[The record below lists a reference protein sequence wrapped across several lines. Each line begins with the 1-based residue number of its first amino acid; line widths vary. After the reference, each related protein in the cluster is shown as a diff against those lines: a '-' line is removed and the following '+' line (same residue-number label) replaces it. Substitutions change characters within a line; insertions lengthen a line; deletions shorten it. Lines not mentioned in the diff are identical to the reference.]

1 MMENEMLKQGLL
13 ALLIVMTAPAG
24 IAHAQQKKGAN
35 GGMVVTSQGHPIEFV
50 VKGQDLVFYINDDDG
65 SPLSTKEVRGRA
77 TVQDGGKTTTVPL
90 EPAAPNMMVGKL
102 QVPLG
107 SKARVVFSAN
117 LHGHALTAR
126 YVTE

>member
-1 MMENEMLKQGLL
+1 MFKHGLV
-13 ALLIVMTAPAG
+13 ALLIAVTATATV
-24 IAHAQQKKGAN
+24 AHAQQKKGAN
-35 GGMVVTSQGHPIEFV
+35 GGMVVTSQGQPIEFV
-50 VKGQDLVFYINDDDG
+50 AKGQDLVFYINDDDG
-65 SPLSTKEVRGRA
+65 SPLSTKAMRGRA

-90 EPAAPNMMVGKL
+90 EPAAPNMMIGKL
-102 QVPLG
+102 QAPLG

>member
-1 MMENEMLKQGLL
+1 MFKQALF
-13 ALLIVMTAPAG
+13 ALLIAVIATVSPA
-24 IAHAQQKKGAN
+24 QTQPKKGAN
-35 GGMVVTSQGHPIEFV
+35 GGIIVTSQGHPIEFV
-50 VKGQDLVFYINDDDG
+50 LKGQDLVFYINDDDG
-65 SPLSTKEVRGRA
+65 SPLSTKEMRGRA

-90 EPAAPNMMVGKL
+90 EPAAPNMMVGKF
-102 QVPLG
+102 QAPLG

>member
-1 MMENEMLKQGLL
+1 MFKHGLV
-13 ALLIVMTAPAG
+13 ALLIAVTATATV
-24 IAHAQQKKGAN
+24 AHAQQKKGAN

-50 VKGQDLVFYINDDDG
+50 AKGQDLVFYINDDDG
-65 SPLSTKEVRGRA
+65 SPLSTKAMRGRA

-90 EPAAPNMMVGKL
+90 EPAAPNIMIGKL
-102 QVPLG
+102 QAPLG

>member
-1 MMENEMLKQGLL
+1 MFKHALF
-13 ALLIVMTAPAG
+13 ALLIAMAA
-24 IAHAQQKKGAN
+24 IASLAQADPKKGPN
-35 GGMVVTSQGHPIEFV
+35 GGMVATSQEHPIEFV
-50 VKGQDLVFYINDDDG
+50 LKGQELIFYVSDHDG
-65 SPLSTKEVRGRA
+65 SSLSTKDMRGRA
-77 TVQDGGKTTTVPL
+77 TVQDGSKTTTISL

-102 QVPLG
+102 QAPLA

>member
-1 MMENEMLKQGLL
+1 MFKYSLV
-13 ALLIVMTAPAG
+13 ALLIAVTATAT
-24 IAHAQQKKGAN
+24 IAHAQQKRGAN

-50 VKGQDLVFYINDDDG
+50 AKGQDLVFYINDDDG
-65 SPLSTKEVRGRA
+65 SPLSTKEMRGRA
-77 TVQDGGKTTTVPL
+77 TIQDGGKTTTVPL
-90 EPAAPNMMVGKL
+90 EPTAPNMMVAKL
-102 QVPLG
+102 QAPLG

>member
-1 MMENEMLKQGLL
+1 MFKH
-13 ALLIVMTAPAG
+13 ALFALIAMTAIAS

-65 SPLSTKEVRGRA
+65 SPLSTKEMRGRA

-90 EPAAPNMMVGKL
+90 EPTAPNMMVGKL
-102 QVPLG
+102 QAPLG

-117 LHGHALTAR
+117 LHGHSLTAR

>member
-1 MMENEMLKQGLL
+1 MFKHALF
-13 ALLIVMTAPAG
+13 ALLIAMTATAS
-24 IAHAQQKKGAN
+24 IAYAQQKKGAN
-35 GGMVVTSQGHPIEFV
+35 GGVVVTSQGHPIEFV

-77 TVQDGGKTTTVPL
+77 TVQDGGKTATVPL
-90 EPAAPNMMVGKL
+90 QPAAPNMMVGKL
-102 QVPLG
+102 QAPLG

>member
-1 MMENEMLKQGLL
+1 MENEMLKQGLL

>member
-1 MMENEMLKQGLL
+1 MFKHALF
-13 ALLIVMTAPAG
+13 ALLIVMTATAS

-35 GGMVVTSQGHPIEFV
+35 GGMVVTSQGHPIEFM

-65 SPLSTKEVRGRA
+65 SPLSTKEMRGRA

-90 EPAAPNMMVGKL
+90 EPAAPNMMVGKF
-102 QVPLG
+102 QAPLG

-126 YVTE
+126 FVTE

>member
-1 MMENEMLKQGLL
+1 MFKHALF
-13 ALLIVMTAPAG
+13 ALLIVMTATAS

-35 GGMVVTSQGHPIEFV
+35 GGMVVTSQGHPIEFM

-65 SPLSTKEVRGRA
+65 SPLSTKEMRGRA

-102 QVPLG
+102 QTPLG

-117 LHGHALTAR
+117 AHGHALTAR

>member
-1 MMENEMLKQGLL
+1 MFKHAIF
-13 ALLIVMTAPAG
+13 ALLIVMTAAAS
-24 IAHAQQKKGAN
+24 IAYAQQKRGAN

-90 EPAAPNMMVGKL
+90 EPAAPNMMTGKL
-102 QVPLG
+102 QAPLG

>member
-1 MMENEMLKQGLL
+1 MFKYSLV
-13 ALLIVMTAPAG
+13 ALLIAVTATAT

-50 VKGQDLVFYINDDDG
+50 AKGQDLVFYINEDDG
-65 SPLSTKEVRGRA
+65 SPLSTKEMRGRA
-77 TVQDGGKTTTVPL
+77 TIQDGGKTTTVPL
-90 EPAAPNMMVGKL
+90 EPTAPNMMVAKL
-102 QVPLG
+102 QAPLG